1 MAQADG
7 VVANGTGSAVR
18 ADINGQLAALFTNH
32 SGSTEPA
39 TTFAFQTWADT
50 NTNTLKLRNSANDG
64 WIQLARLDGQFDAK
78 TFHGNV
84 TLNAQSDLRLADSDS
99 SNWVAFQAPATVAS
113 NVTWTLPAADGTSG
127 QTLQTNGSGTLSW
140 STPSASTDIITEGN
154 TSAEVVDTGSDG
166 HFKVVTE
173 GAEALRVDASQ
184 RVGIGTT
191 NPSFRLHSYDNSG
204 AQGFF
209 NGWSAYSTYN
219 SSGAIRLG
227 DQTSYQG
234 RIDYDG
240 GTTNFIFENSYSSG
254 LISWKINGTEQ
265 MKLSPNGD
273 ITLGNSANYFHKITG
288 GGGNNSLH
296 FIANAGQQNAGSVG
310 LTRFSTSAYGA
321 AITERVRITESGV
334 VFTRGDSTAC
344 QVVTAAGANTSNILC
359 QMGHSSTG
367 ITSGTISFKITSNG
381 NVTNTN
387 NSYGS
392 LSDIKLKENI
402 VDANSQWEDLKA
414 IQVRNYNFKEETG
427 QQTHTQLGVVAQE
440 VELISPGLVYE
451 SPDRETVQVPV
462 LDENGEAVLDD
473 NGDPVFTTEERETG
487 EVTKSVNYSV
497 LYMKAIKALQEAM
510 ERIETLE
517 TKVAALEGGT

>member
-1 MAQADG
+1 MALTLNGDDG
-7 VVANGTGSAVR
+7 IAGVDGSATTPAIQGTDSNTGISFGTDTV
-18 ADINGQLAALFTNH
+18 NVVTG
-32 SGSTEPA
+32 GSTR
-39 TTFAFQTWADT
+39 TTVDS
-50 NTNTLKLRNSANDG
+50 NG
-64 WIQLARLDGQFDAK
+64 RL
-78 TFHGNV
+78 
-84 TLNAQSDLRLADSDS
+84 
-99 SNWVAFQAPATVAS
+99 
-113 NVTWTLPAADGTSG
+113 
-127 QTLQTNGSGTLSW
+127 
-140 STPSASTDIITEGN
+140 
-154 TSAEVVDTGSDG
+154 
-166 HFKVVTE
+166 
-173 GAEALRVDASQ
+173 
-184 RVGIGTT
+184 GIGTT
-191 NPSFRLHSYDNSG
+191 SPSFRLHSYDTSG

-296 FIANAGQQNAGSVG
+296 FIANAGQQNAGSVA

-321 AITERVRITESGV
+321 AITERVRITESGTI
-334 VFTRGDSTAC
+334 FTRADSTGC
-344 QVVTAAGANTSNILC
+344 QIATAASAGTSVALC
-359 QMGHSSTG
+359 QMGYSSSG
-367 ITSGTISFKITSNG
+367 ITSGTISFKIWSNG
-381 NVTNTN
+381 NVLNTN

-402 VDANSQWEDLKA
+402 VDASSQWDDIKA
-414 IQVRNYNFKEETG
+414 IEIRKYNFKEETG
-427 QQTHTQLGVVAQE
+427 LSTHTQLGVVAQE

-462 LDENGEAVLDD
+462 LDENGDAVLDE
-473 NGDPVFTTEERETG
+473 NGDPVFTSEERETG

-497 LYMKAIKALQEAM
+497 LYMKAVKALQEAM
-510 ERIETLE
+510 ERIEQLE
-517 TKVAALEGGT
+517 TRVAQLEGGAS